1 MFNLIIF
8 ILLPILPQILGIF
21 LFVNA
26 SESHILRQIMPLME
40 HFIIQENYF
49 YLILLYID
57 TAMCIGAI
65 ALIATGT
72 LLLAYLKHACGMF
85 RIAR

>member
-1 MFNLIIF
+1 MII
-8 ILLPILPQILGIF
+8 ILLPILPRILGIF

-26 SESHILRQIMPLME
+26 SESHN
-40 HFIIQENYF
+40 IIQILMKHLTVQEKYF
-49 YLILLYID
+49 YLILLHMD
-57 TAMCIGAI
+57 AAFCIGAI

-72 LLLAYLKHACGMF
+72 LLLAYLKHACGIF

>member
-1 MFNLIIF
+1 MFNLIII
-8 ILLPILPQILGIF
+8 ILLPILPRIFDIF

-26 SESHILRQIMPLME
+26 SEPRIIVQIMMNHLV
-40 HFIIQENYF
+40 IQEKYF
-49 YLILLYID
+49 YLILLHID
-57 TAMCIGAI
+57 AAFFIGAT